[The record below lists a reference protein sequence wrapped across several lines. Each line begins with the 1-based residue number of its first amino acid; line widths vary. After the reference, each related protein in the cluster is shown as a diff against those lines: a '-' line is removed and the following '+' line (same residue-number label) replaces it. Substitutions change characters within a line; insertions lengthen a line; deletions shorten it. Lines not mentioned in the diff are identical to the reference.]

1 MFLINSPKKNKI
13 GWRKFMPKNKIL
25 NTKIDQEK
33 ADVKNLRKQLRESE
47 QKVLQLE
54 KQYRDIVDNANEG
67 VCVVDYKEI
76 IIYVNKM
83 MIRMLGYNETE
94 LIGKPFRTFLSKE
107 SKKTASKKLIER
119 HKGVSDRYEI
129 EFVGKGGKKIHTIV
143 SASPVA
149 DGKKKVVGGMGLF
162 LDITEQKKAEE
173 ACSRLASFPEYNPS
187 PVIEADLTGH
197 VHYLNPAAR
206 QLMPDLEQKG
216 FGHPWLSAW
225 EGMIRGFRKGQSNS
239 NTREVIVGNKFYQQ
253 VIHYVSEIDRVRIY
267 GMDITERRRNEETL
281 SKLNRTLKALS
292 DSSQTLIGATDEAQY
307 LQEVC
312 QIIVEDCGHAMVW
325 IGYAE
330 NDREK
335 TARPIASAGFEQGY
349 LDKLNITWSDKE
361 RGRGPTGTAIRT
373 GKPSFCRS
381 MLTDQKFEPWRK
393 EAIKRG
399 YASSAVFLLKDADRT
414 FGAINIYSKEP
425 DAFSEDEVKLLAEL
439 ADDISYGITVI
450 RARTARDEA
459 ERKLRDTS
467 QNLLQTRD
475 YLDNLFNYA
484 NAPIITWDPKYRITR
499 FNHAFERLTQRKGKE
514 VLGEKLNILFPSKSK
529 RKSLEHIRQASAGK
543 NWESV
548 EIPILRK
555 DGITR
560 IVLWNSA
567 TLYTPDGKKP
577 IATIAQG
584 QDITEIK
591 KTEESLKKAHDELDK
606 KVQERTRELRKTNK
620 SLEREIEMRIKIE
633 NNLAEAKKNL
643 DTIFESTQ
651 EGLALYDKE
660 GRTVQ
665 INPALNKLFGVKR
678 GIVGV
683 NREEIAKNREKY
695 FGYYMERYDDSI
707 KTQKTVYSG
716 KPVSN
721 VMIKVHSTPPRYLE
735 ANYVPVKGAKGKV
748 IGMIG
753 SFRDVTVMKNQEV
766 KITKQ
771 LLEAEKQ
778 KDRWQA
784 IFENVEEG
792 IFIIDPNLRIVQA
805 NDKSELMSGY
815 FEKEMLGKPYYE
827 VFGCHDRR
835 GAHYPE
841 FKPVTKALATGEAIP
856 YEEHLHTCKD
866 GREIWVGVSYTPIF
880 DDKGDVDQL
889 VGVIRDITAIKE
901 LERAKSEFVS
911 LASHELRTPLTVING
926 YLSLLL
932 SGDIGK
938 IDGEVDSKSFM
949 AATKKIYGETN
960 RLTKLVEDLLNVSRI
975 EEGRLKI
982 NLRKIQ
988 FTETVSEVIND
999 FKPIAEQKNIKLN
1012 LRNKF
1017 DGREN
1022 LVLVDRDKIK
1032 QVLVNL
1038 IDNSIKYTNEGG
1050 SIKVECFAKDG
1061 EIITQVSDTGIG
1073 IKPEMLPR
1081 IFEKFQQATGSYL
1094 KDNKGSG
1101 LGLFIVKSLIEL
1113 QKGKVWAESDLNKGS
1128 KFTFTLPLV
1137 ADN

>member
-1 MFLINSPKKNKI
+1 
-13 GWRKFMPKNKIL
+13 MPKNKIL
-25 NTKIDQEK
+25 NTKIEQEK
-33 ADVKNLRKQLRESE
+33 VEVENLRKQLRESE
-47 QKVLQLE
+47 QKVVQLE
-54 KQYRDIVDNANEG
+54 KQYKEVINNANEG
-67 VCVVDYKEI
+67 IWITGDKGVIV
-76 IIYVNKM
+76 YVNKM
-83 MIRMLGYNETE
+83 MAGMLGYTE
-94 LIGKPFRTFLSKE
+94 KEIIGRPYLNFIKEKKVAE
-107 SKKTASKKLIER
+107 SKFKQR
-119 HKGVSDRYEI
+119 QKGIKERYEL
-129 EFVGKGGKKIHTIV
+129 EFIGKGGRIIYTNV
-143 SASPVA
+143 AASPIK
-149 DGKKKVVGGMGLF
+149 DEKGKFVGALGLF
-162 LDITEQKKAEE
+162 
-173 ACSRLASFPEYNPS
+173 S
-187 PVIEADLTGH
+187 
-197 VHYLNPAAR
+197 
-206 QLMPDLEQKG
+206 
-216 FGHPWLSAW
+216 
-225 EGMIRGFRKGQSNS
+225 
-239 NTREVIVGNKFYQQ
+239 
-253 VIHYVSEIDRVRIY
+253 
-267 GMDITERRRNEETL
+267 DITERKRSEEALSTSRNQLRSILDNTPGFVYALDLEERFLIVNKAL
-281 SKLNRTLKALS
+281 SELLNSSPVQMIGKKRSEFMDKATASQHEANDRKVVKAGTPLEFEEYGSFESRGFTFLTTKFPLRDKQGKIYAVAGISYDITERKNAEKILTKLNRTLKALS
-292 DSSQTLIGATDEAQY
+292 DSNQALMRVTEESSY
-307 LQEVC
+307 LKETC
-312 QIIVEDCGHAMVW
+312 KIVVNDCGYSLVW
-325 IGYAE
+325 IGFAE
-330 NDREK
+330 NDANK
-335 TARPIASAGFEQGY
+335 TVRPVANAGFDQGY
-349 LDKLNITWSDKE
+349 LAKLNITWADTE
-361 RGRGPTGTAIRT
+361 RGLGPTGTAIRT
-373 GKPSFCRS
+373 GKPSICRN
-381 MLTDQKFEPWRK
+381 MLTDPEFAPWRD

-399 YASSAVFLLKDADRT
+399 YASSIALPLLDKGKA
-414 FGAINIYSKEP
+414 FGAINIYWKEP
-425 DAFSEDEVKLLAEL
+425 DAFSKDEVELLTEL
-439 ADDISYGITVI
+439 ASGLSYGITVV
-450 RARTARDEA
+450 RARKYREKA
-459 ERKLRDTS
+459 ELELRGSEED
-467 QNLLQTRD
+467 LRETRD
-475 YLDNLFNYA
+475 YLNTLFNYA

-529 RKSLEHIRQASAGK
+529 RKSLEHIRQASVGK

-620 SLEREIEMRIKIE
+620 SLEREIEMRIKTE

-660 GRTVQ
+660 GHTVQ

-678 GIVGV
+678 DIVGV
-683 NREEIAKNREKY
+683 SREKIAKNREKY

-792 IFIIDPNLRIVQA
+792 IFIIDHNLRIVQA

-835 GAHYPE
+835 GVHYPE
-841 FKPVTKALATGEAIP
+841 FNPVAKALATGEAIP

-880 DDKGDVDQL
+880 DDKGDLDQL

-938 IDGEVDSKSFM
+938 IDGEVDNKSFM
-949 AATKKIYGETN
+949 ATTKKIYGETN

-975 EEGRLKI
+975 EEGHLKI
-982 NLRKIQ
+982 NLRKVQ
-988 FTETVSEVIND
+988 FTESIEEVIND
-999 FKPIAEQKNIKLN
+999 FKPIAEQKNIKLELKSEFN
-1012 LRNKF
+1012 GSR
-1017 DGREN
+1017 D
-1022 LVLVDRDKIK
+1022 LVLIDRDKIK

-1038 IDNSIKYTNEGG
+1038 VDNAIKYTNEGG
-1050 SIKVECFAKDG
+1050 RIKVECFAKDG

-1101 LGLFIVKSLIEL
+1101 LGLFIVRSLIEL
-1113 QKGKVWAESDLNKGS
+1113 HKGKVWVESDLNKGS

>member
-1 MFLINSPKKNKI
+1 M
-13 GWRKFMPKNKIL
+13 
-25 NTKIDQEK
+25 
-33 ADVKNLRKQLRESE
+33 
-47 QKVLQLE
+47 
-54 KQYRDIVDNANEG
+54 
-67 VCVVDYKEI
+67 
-76 IIYVNKM
+76 
-83 MIRMLGYNETE
+83 
-94 LIGKPFRTFLSKE
+94 IGKKRSEFMDKATASQHEANDRKVVKAGTPLEFEEYGSFESRGFTFLTTKFPLRD
-107 SKKTASKKLIER
+107 KQ
-119 HKGVSDRYEI
+119 
-129 EFVGKGGKKIHTIV
+129 GKIY
-143 SASPVA
+143 AVA
-149 DGKKKVVGGMGLF
+149 G
-162 LDITEQKKAEE
+162 I
-173 ACSRLASFPEYNPS
+173 SY
-187 PVIEADLTGH
+187 
-197 VHYLNPAAR
+197 
-206 QLMPDLEQKG
+206 
-216 FGHPWLSAW
+216 
-225 EGMIRGFRKGQSNS
+225 
-239 NTREVIVGNKFYQQ
+239 
-253 VIHYVSEIDRVRIY
+253 
-267 GMDITERRRNEETL
+267 DITERKNAEKILT
-281 SKLNRTLKALS
+281 KLNRTLKALS
-292 DSSQTLIGATDEAQY
+292 DSNQALMRVTEESSY
-307 LQEVC
+307 LKETC
-312 QIIVEDCGHAMVW
+312 KIVVNDCGYSLVW
-325 IGYAE
+325 IGFAE
-330 NDREK
+330 NDANK
-335 TARPIASAGFEQGY
+335 TVRPVANAGFDQGY
-349 LDKLNITWSDKE
+349 LAKLNITWADTE
-361 RGRGPTGTAIRT
+361 RGLGPTGTAIRT
-373 GKPSFCRS
+373 GKPSICRN
-381 MLTDQKFEPWRK
+381 MLTDPEFAPWRD

-399 YASSAVFLLKDADRT
+399 YASSIALPLLDKGKA
-414 FGAINIYSKEP
+414 FGAINIYWKEP
-425 DAFSEDEVKLLAEL
+425 DAFSKDEVELLTEL
-439 ADDISYGITVI
+439 ASGLSYGITVV
-450 RARTARDEA
+450 RARKYREKA
-459 ERKLRDTS
+459 ELELRGSEED
-467 QNLLQTRD
+467 LRETRD
-475 YLDNLFNYA
+475 YLNTLFNYA

-529 RKSLEHIRQASAGK
+529 RKSLEHIRQASVGK

-620 SLEREIEMRIKIE
+620 SLEREIEMRIKTE

-660 GRTVQ
+660 GHTVQ

-678 GIVGV
+678 DIVGV
-683 NREEIAKNREKY
+683 SREKIAKNREKY

-792 IFIIDPNLRIVQA
+792 IFIIDHNLRIVQA

-835 GAHYPE
+835 GVHYPE
-841 FKPVTKALATGEAIP
+841 FNPVAKALATGEAIP

-880 DDKGDVDQL
+880 DDKGDLDQL

-938 IDGEVDSKSFM
+938 IDGEVDNKSFM
-949 AATKKIYGETN
+949 ATTKKIYGETN

-975 EEGRLKI
+975 EEGHLKI
-982 NLRKIQ
+982 NLRKVQ
-988 FTETVSEVIND
+988 FTESIEEVIND
-999 FKPIAEQKNIKLN
+999 FKPIAEQKNIKLELKSEFN
-1012 LRNKF
+1012 GSR
-1017 DGREN
+1017 D
-1022 LVLVDRDKIK
+1022 LVLIDRDKIK

-1038 IDNSIKYTNEGG
+1038 VDNAIKYTNEGG
-1050 SIKVECFAKDG
+1050 RIKVECFAKDG

-1101 LGLFIVKSLIEL
+1101 LGLFIVRSLIEL
-1113 QKGKVWAESDLNKGS
+1113 HKGKVWVESDLNKGS